1 MTEPGERV
9 ALDLIDQD
17 GRRFTHKTLKGSPA
31 LVYFGFLNCRV
42 VCPRSLAKIEE
53 VRARLADAGRTIRVV
68 YISVDPARD
77 TPEAMKAYLAERHPD
92 FTGLTGT
99 QPQVDRAKAAFRV
112 FSRRVA
118 DDADPD
124 GYAVPHTAF
133 IYLLDTEGR
142 IAAHFPDIHS
152 AQEIAERI
160 VEDATLQ
167 TG

>member
-17 GRRFTHKTLKGSPA
+17 GRRFTHEALTGSPA

-42 VCPRSLAKIEE
+42 VCPRSLAKIAEI
-53 VRARLADAGRTIRVV
+53 RALLADAGRTIRVV

-77 TPEAMKAYLAERHPD
+77 TPGAMKAYLADRHPGV
-92 FTGLTGT
+92 TGLTGT
-99 QPQVDRAKAAFRV
+99 QAQVDRAKAAFRV

-124 GYAVPHTAF
+124 GYAMPHTAF
-133 IYLLDTEGR
+133 IYLLDAEGR
-142 IAAHFPDIHS
+142 IAAHFPDIRTARDIARTIADHS
-152 AQEIAERI
+152 APRA
-160 VEDATLQ
+160 
-167 TG
+167 G